1 MSEDKN
7 RHTVWLSEDAWDLV
21 ETQYRKDNCS
31 TRNEYI
37 EKAIRFYSGY
47 RSAAQDQTYLPE
59 VLGTLLEGKLNL
71 LGDRLRK
78 VLFKLAVNDAML
90 TTLMAWDFELDQS
103 SLDRLRVQCV
113 KDTKSI
119 HGVIDLEDA
128 LKTQKEV

>member
-1 MSEDKN
+1 MNEQKN
-7 RHTVWLSEDAWDLV
+7 RHTVWLPEDVWDQV
-21 ETQYRKDNCS
+21 EAQYRKDNCS

-37 EKAIRFYSGY
+37 EKAVRFYSGY

-59 VLGTLLEGKLNL
+59 VLGALLEGKLNL

-90 TTLMAWDFELDQS
+90 TTLIAWDFEIDQS
-103 SLDRLRVQCV
+103 VVDQLRVQCV

-119 HGVIDLEDA
+119 HGVIDLEEA
-128 LKTQKEV
+128 LKLQEED

>member
-1 MSEDKN
+1 MNEQKN
-7 RHTVWLSEDAWDLV
+7 RHTVWLPEDVWDQV
-21 ETQYRKDNCS
+21 EARYRKDNCS

-37 EKAIRFYSGY
+37 EKAVRFYSGY

-59 VLGTLLEGKLNL
+59 VLGALLEGKLNL

-90 TTLMAWDFELDQS
+90 TTLIAWDFEIDQS
-103 SLDRLRVQCV
+103 VVDQLRVQCV

-119 HGVIDLEDA
+119 HGVIDLEEA
-128 LKTQKEV
+128 LKLQEED

>member
-1 MSEDKN
+1 MNEQKN
-7 RHTVWLSEDAWDLV
+7 RHTVWLPEDVWDQV
-21 ETQYRKDNCS
+21 EAQYRKDNCS

-37 EKAIRFYSGY
+37 EKAVRFYSGY

-59 VLGTLLEGKLNL
+59 VLGSLLEGKLNL

-90 TTLMAWDFELDQS
+90 TTLMAWDFELDQP
-103 SLDRLRVQCV
+103 SLDQLRNRCTL
-113 KDTKSI
+113 DTKSI

-128 LKTQKEV
+128 LKLREED